1 MVVEQPHRV
10 EAEGLSTGYQGPLPA
25 LLGAWHSEATT
36 TFQAKPRH
44 LAGLEA
50 RALWLKQ
57 VVTESELSKPHALQ
71 RLGFQGGLDHLV
83 IPATFTGLK
92 MPVSSRTQDRLHPS
106 PRPERAMLAQEGTRK
121 LPKTSVRVVCFSLS
135 FLC

>member
-10 EAEGLSTGYQGPLPA
+10 EAEGLSIGYQRPLPA

-57 VVTESELSKPHALQ
+57 VVTESELSSPTLCRGWVSRVGWTIWGFLPPLQ
-71 RLGFQGGLDHLV
+71 G
-83 IPATFTGLK
+83 
-92 MPVSSRTQDRLHPS
+92 
-106 PRPERAMLAQEGTRK
+106 
-121 LPKTSVRVVCFSLS
+121 
-135 FLC
+135 